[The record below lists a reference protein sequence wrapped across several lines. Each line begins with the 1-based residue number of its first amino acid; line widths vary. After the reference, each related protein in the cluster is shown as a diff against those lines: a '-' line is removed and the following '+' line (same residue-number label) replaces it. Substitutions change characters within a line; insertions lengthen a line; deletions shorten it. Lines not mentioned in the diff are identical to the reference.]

1 MPKQPPTLID
11 LDAPQLTMEHPEA
24 DIRGHTVF
32 DRGGHVLGDVD
43 GLIVDADE
51 RRVRFLRIGSGG
63 FFGLGKTKRLVPV
76 DAVIRIDDVSVHL
89 DRTGDHVAR
98 SHVARSAEYDPS
110 LVPDADFYEHLYT
123 HYGYAPFWMP
133 GYTYPYPPR
142 TPKTLPPQ
150 ESTGPK
156 R

>member
-11 LDAPQLTMEHPEA
+11 LDATPLTMEHPEA
-24 DIRGHTVF
+24 DIRGRTVF

-89 DRTGDHVAR
+89 DRTGEHVAQ
-98 SHVARSAEYDPS
+98 SAEYDPS
-110 LVPDADFYEHLYT
+110 IVPDADFYETLYT

-142 TPKTLPPQ
+142 TIKTLSPQ
-150 ESTGPK
+150 EGVGPK